1 MDAQDLRALAQR
13 CRELLRVAS
22 APEVKTQLRDW
33 VEDFEAEAEAIERG
47 RPCYGIREHTEIA
60 EGRPGQVAGPVRS
73 SPSRDITL
81 SGN

>member
-47 RPCYGIREHTEIA
+47 RYGIREIA
-60 EGRPGQVAGPVRS
+60 EG
-73 SPSRDITL
+73 
-81 SGN
+81 

>member
-47 RPCYGIREHTEIA
+47 RPRYGIREHTETA
-60 EGRPGQVAGPVRS
+60 EG
-73 SPSRDITL
+73 
-81 SGN
+81 